1 MGVFDNL
8 EQKIERAVK
17 APFAKVF
24 KAEVQPVEIASHIRG
39 AMDERAAVLG
49 PGRTMVPNVFTVEL
63 ASSDYERLSSYDTAL
78 TNELV
83 AAAEDHADSQR
94 YTSPGPM
101 AVRLTSG
108 SDLETG
114 IFRVVPASKQGER
127 PSAPRT
133 PQRPGPRQDSPQGP
147 SRAASAPPQHPT
159 SSAPSQATDRDEQ
172 DTHTRAFP
180 ATPPPGR
187 ARQSPRGPAPWLEID
202 GARKPLH
209 TAVTVLGRDESATI
223 VIDDPGV
230 SRRHAEIRVSY
241 DGPHL
246 QVLIRDT
253 GSTNGTYLNGD
264 QIGTE
269 ELSDGDRITVGR
281 STLTFHLDRTR

>member
-1 MGVFDNL
+1 MGIFDNL
-8 EQKIERAVK
+8 ERSLERAVR

-49 PGRTMVPNVFTVEL
+49 PGRTMVPNLFTVEL
-63 ASSDYERLSSYDTAL
+63 ATSDYERLSSYDTAL

-83 AAAEDHADSQR
+83 AAAEDHADAQR

-101 AVRLTSG
+101 QVRLTSG

-127 PSAPRT
+127 SAP
-133 PQRPGPRQDSPQGP
+133 QSAP
-147 SRAASAPPQHPT
+147 SREPRRQQSAPP
-159 SSAPSQATDRDEQ
+159 PSPQRDQ
-172 DTHTRAFP
+172 GPPPDTGNDTRAFP
-180 ATPPPGR
+180 ASPPPGK
-187 ARQSPRGPAPWLEID
+187 ARHTLRGPQPWLDID
-202 GARKPLH
+202 GDRQQLQ
-209 TAVTVLGRDESATI
+209 TAVTSLGRDSSAGI
-223 VIDDPGV
+223 VVDDPGV
-230 SRRHAEIRVSY
+230 SRKHAEIRVSH

-246 QVLIRDT
+246 QVLIRDA

-269 ELSDGDRITVGR
+269 ELTDGDRITIGR
-281 STLTFHLDRTR
+281 TTITFHLDRSR